1 MSSSMQQTTNMLNR
15 IQRELVSAS
24 YTQAE
29 LLGWFKA
36 IGNIRNIGKGML
48 KSTITKI
55 EKLEPGKV
63 WSDLS
68 ALPTNVAKFT
78 DQTTSLLSLGTK
90 VAIPLDVAD
99 RFANNSFIDVE
110 MADIIQ
116 TQLKSFVEQ
125 IDQFLAYGDS
135 FKTPHTGDKNA
146 GEGVANG
153 LFNGGTAFAAGDG
166 EDNIMDAAGD
176 YMSTVANGKLALEN
190 AGFKNPDGYY
200 MFSDNTT
207 YHTAEKG
214 VHQLNTYTFTNERR
228 AIDADKD
235 IRKWI
240 FSSHFLNPT
249 SEKRIV
255 ITNPVINVDPR
266 DPKKKTFA
274 YRLITGYDLDIYP
287 LYNGGLGDNGR
298 YTWII
303 LWSGALEILRA
314 GAIQSSGALTL

>member
-1 MSSSMQQTTNMLNR
+1 MSSEQQTSNMLNR
-15 IQRELVSAS
+15 IQAELVSAS

-48 KSTITKI
+48 KSQITKI
-55 EKLEPGKV
+55 EKMEPGKV

-68 ALPTNVAKFT
+68 ALPNNVARFT
-78 DQTTSLLSLGTK
+78 EQTTSLLSLGVK
-90 VAIPLDVAD
+90 VSIPLDVAD
-99 RFANNSFIDVE
+99 RYANNSFISVD
-110 MADIIQ
+110 MDDIIQ
-116 TQLKSFVEQ
+116 TQLKAFVEQ

-135 FKTPHTGDKNA
+135 YKTPHTGDKNA

-153 LFNGGTAFAAGDG
+153 LFNGGTTFAAGDG
-166 EDNIMDAAGD
+166 KDNNMTAAGD
-176 YMSTVANGKLALEN
+176 YQSTTANAKIALEN

-207 YHTAEKG
+207 YHTAELG

-240 FSSHFLNPT
+240 FSAHFTNP
-249 SEKRIV
+249 SAEKRIV
-255 ITNPVINVDPR
+255 ITNPVINVDPK
-266 DPKKKTFA
+266 DPSKKTFA

-287 LYNGGLGDNGR
+287 LYNGGLGPNGR

-314 GAIQSSGALTL
+314 GAIQASGALTL